1 MTKQEETAQQLISEL
16 QQLKEKI
23 TKIDPPKTE
32 VKNELK
38 TEDTPCPKGKSDEV
52 TPKPAEIESTK
63 I

>member
-38 TEDTPCPKGKSDEV
+38 TEDTPKLRPKGERDEV
-52 TPKPAEIESTK
+52 PPAEIESTK

>member
-38 TEDTPCPKGKSDEV
+38 TEDT
-52 TPKPAEIESTK
+52 K